1 MGIHD
6 VPAEY
11 LIEETAKK
19 LSEEIENPVWVDYV
33 KTGVH
38 NERAPQRQDWFYVR
52 MASILYRAFKWG
64 TIGTESL
71 RTYYGGR
78 RNKGVKKEHHYKASG
93 KVIRTC
99 VQNLEKKG
107 YLEKAQ
113 PKGRKVSIKGFQLLN
128 EMAKIAEKNLTEGK
142 YAKKQKERK
151 AFDEKKKKEVQDTLK
166 MQDRGHGHVQKADN
180 KKQSQKS
187 IKKKEGS
194 E

>member
-6 VPAEY
+6 IPAEY

-19 LSEEIENPVWVDYV
+19 LQENIEKPIWADYV

-38 NERAPQRQDWFYVR
+38 NERAPQREDWFYIR

-64 TIGTESL
+64 TIGTEAL
-71 RTYYGGR
+71 RSYYGGR
-78 RNKGVKKEHHYKASG
+78 RNRGVKREHHYKASG

-99 VQNLEKKG
+99 VQNLEKSG

-113 PKGRKVSIKGFQLLN
+113 PKGRKVSIKGFKLLN
-128 EMAKIAEKNLTEGK
+128 EMAKVAEKNMNTNV
-142 YAKKQKERK
+142 YANKPKERK
-151 AFDEKKKKEVQDTLK
+151 AFDEKKRKEVQDTLK
-166 MQDRGHGHVQKADN
+166 GQDRGRVKADD

-187 IKKKEGS
+187 VKKKTKEG
-194 E
+194 EQ